1 MAELLNL
8 LGQLLQSI
16 FTKLP
21 GLLIGWRYPPQR
33 IASSFYILLSKPD
46 ALQLTL
52 QGAYSRFTLSLTALN
67 LSPLA
72 VEIERVDL
80 SISVA
85 NQPLHKQQ
93 ILHSKHVAAFS
104 AFPSIIY
111 GHRGMG
117 SDLLYF
123 DNELDSARAD
133 AAATYA
139 ASQRAGQF
147 TVQLRVEVYG
157 RCKTGRIERRDISF
171 DIPPGA
177 AGIYPKTP

>member
-1 MAELLNL
+1 MGETLAVIGRMLE
-8 LGQLLQSI
+8 SI
-16 FTKLP
+16 LTKLP
-21 GLLIGWRYPPQR
+21 SVLIGWKYPPR
-33 IASSFYILLSKPD
+33 KIAASFYILLPKPD

-52 QGAYSRFTLSLTALN
+52 QGAHSRFTLSLTALN

-72 VEIERVDL
+72 VDIERVDV

-93 ILHSKHVAAFS
+93 ILHGKRIEALS

-111 GHRGMG
+111 GYRGMG
-117 SDLLYF
+117 TDLLYF
-123 DNELDSARAD
+123 DNELDSGRAD
-133 AAATYA
+133 AAAAYA
-139 ASQRAGQF
+139 ASQTPDQL

-171 DIPPGA
+171 DIPSGA
-177 AGIYPKTP
+177 AGIRPKAS